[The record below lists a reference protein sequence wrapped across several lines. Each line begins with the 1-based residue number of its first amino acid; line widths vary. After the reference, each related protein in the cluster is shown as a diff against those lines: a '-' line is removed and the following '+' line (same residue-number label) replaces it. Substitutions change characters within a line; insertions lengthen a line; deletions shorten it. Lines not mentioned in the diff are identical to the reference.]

1 MVFEHFCNLLA
12 CRLLPAFEF
21 ALTPSFLALL
31 PNGRRDSNEEK
42 PDKCYG
48 EDTND
53 ALHDLELQ
61 ILHPLRMIYNPI
73 PCLVKLLDG
82 VVAPFDINDD
92 SRVTFPLLPA
102 YR

>member
-1 MVFEHFCNLLA
+1 
-12 CRLLPAFEF
+12 
-21 ALTPSFLALL
+21 
-31 PNGRRDSNEEK
+31 
-42 PDKCYG
+42 
-48 EDTND
+48 
-53 ALHDLELQ
+53 
-61 ILHPLRMIYNPI
+61 MIYNPI